1 MSALDATDRSI
12 LRILQRDG
20 RMTYAALADELGLT
34 ATPTLQ
40 RVRKLEEAGVIK
52 SYVAL
57 LDRAAVGRETMVWV
71 QVTLREHDRKRHIGF
86 IEAMN
91 AFPEVVEV
99 HHVAGVE
106 ADFILKVVVR
116 GIAEYEDWLVH
127 KLIEIPGFDRVH
139 STFVLS
145 TSKSETA
152 IPIDPE
158 PEHDTSTP
166 D

>member
-1 MSALDATDRSI
+1 MNPMDATDRSI

-20 RMTYAALADELGLT
+20 RMTMTALAEELGLS

-52 SYVAL
+52 GYAAL
-57 LDRAAVGRETMVWV
+57 VDRAAVGQETMVWV
-71 QVTLREHDRKRHIGF
+71 QVTLREHDLKRHKSF
-86 IEAMN
+86 IKAVV

-106 ADFILKVVVR
+106 ADFVLKVVVR
-116 GIAEYEDWLVH
+116 GMVEYENWLLH
-127 KLIEIPGFDRVH
+127 KLIQVPGFDRVH

-145 TSKSETA
+145 TSKSEIA
-152 IPIDPE
+152 IPIAPDGDAPE
-158 PEHDTSTP
+158 GK
-166 D
+166 

>member
-1 MSALDATDRSI
+1 MSAIDPTDRSI

-20 RMTYAALADELGLT
+20 RITYAALADELGLT

-52 SYVAL
+52 GYVAL
-57 LDRAAVGRETMVWV
+57 VDRAAVGRETMVWV
-71 QVTLREHDRKRHIGF
+71 QVTLHEHDRERHHAF
-86 IEAMN
+86 IAAVG

-99 HHVAGVE
+99 HHVACVE

-127 KLIEIPGFDRVH
+127 KLIEIPGFARVH

-158 PEHDTSTP
+158 PEHDTSAP

>member
-1 MSALDATDRSI
+1 MIALDATDRSI

-52 SYVAL
+52 GYVAL
-57 LDRAAVGRETMVWV
+57 VDRAAVECETMVWV
-71 QVTLREHDRKRHIGF
+71 QVTLKDHHLASHLAF
-86 IEAMN
+86 IEAVG
-91 AFPEVVEV
+91 ALPEVIEV

-106 ADFILKVVVR
+106 ADFILKVVVK
-116 GIAEYEDWLVH
+116 GMAEYESWMLH
-127 KLIEIPGFDRVH
+127 KLIQIPDFGRVH
-139 STFVLS
+139 STFVIS

-152 IPIDPE
+152 MPIRPE
-158 PEHDTSTP
+158 PDGDTP
-166 D
+166 EPK